1 MPLRDV
7 QDYDDDDDSGD
18 DYTFPFVILTLCW
31 FVGFLSSL
39 DRVAMSVAI
48 LPMATEL
55 GYSETIKGQIS
66 SFFSVGYG
74 LAILP
79 AGLVLAAVSPRLVM
93 AVGISIWS
101 LATLATPL
109 TAAVAVSPLLAARAS
124 VGAAESVLLPSVNK
138 LLANW
143 VPPEKTSVA
152 LAFVYSGLQM
162 GTVGAYLLSPSVM
175 ELSEGWRG
183 LFLIYGG
190 VGLLFLI
197 PWLVFARDFP
207 DTPKTNTATK
217 VVTTR
222 SSSSASS
229 SSSSSSLP
237 SAESGLDSS
246 LSEKI
251 AEATDLIK
259 SAPIMDMFG
268 STSVQGIILA
278 HAANN
283 WGLYNNLAWTPTF
296 YSQQYGL
303 NVKDSAFLS
312 ILPSVAGIVGGFVA
326 GASAEVLIG
335 RLEEGDEEGLT
346 NIRKLF
352 QSIALFGPAACLAT
366 LSLHVPEQPWVAQGL
381 LMGTVG
387 LQAFNAAGY
396 SSSVQE
402 KAGGKWAGLLYSVT
416 SLPGVVLGSIG
427 VYVTG
432 QILDNTNQ
440 DWSYVFALNS
450 FVDVIGATAFVALYD
465 SKREF
470 D

>member
-1 MPLRDV
+1 
-7 QDYDDDDDSGD
+7 
-18 DYTFPFVILTLCW
+18 
-31 FVGFLSSL
+31 
-39 DRVAMSVAI
+39 
-48 LPMATEL
+48 
-55 GYSETIKGQIS
+55 
-66 SFFSVGYG
+66 
-74 LAILP
+74 
-79 AGLVLAAVSPRLVM
+79 
-93 AVGISIWS
+93 
-101 LATLATPL
+101 
-109 TAAVAVSPLLAARAS
+109 
-124 VGAAESVLLPSVNK
+124 
-138 LLANW
+138 
-143 VPPEKTSVA
+143 
-152 LAFVYSGLQM
+152 
-162 GTVGAYLLSPSVM
+162 
-175 ELSEGWRG
+175 
-183 LFLIYGG
+183 
-190 VGLLFLI
+190 
-197 PWLVFARDFP
+197 
-207 DTPKTNTATK
+207 
-217 VVTTR
+217 
-222 SSSSASS
+222 
-229 SSSSSSLP
+229 
-237 SAESGLDSS
+237 
-246 LSEKI
+246 
-251 AEATDLIK
+251 
-259 SAPIMDMFG
+259 MFG